1 MSLNRLTQGPLTLG
15 VELPLD
21 NDWSPSGERARRD
34 EARPFGVPDMEAHAE
49 RIAQVDRLGFRAA
62 WLRDVPLYDPSFGD
76 AGQVFELFT
85 YLGYLA
91 RHTDHLL
98 LGTAAAVLPL
108 RQPWLVRKAAATV
121 QALSDNRLLLGVAS
135 GDRPAEYP
143 LFGEDF
149 TQRGA
154 RFRDAVEILKGQAD
168 TRLSSGQAVLPH
180 APQPPLLVAGLAQQ
194 TPSWVGEQMD
204 GWLAYPGTPQDHI
217 QRVGLWRQVAGDKP
231 YVSFIHLDL
240 LEQPDAPTTRQRF
253 GISAG
258 REGLIREL
266 EAMQAA
272 GVNHIGLHFRRN
284 QRPLDE
290 TLEEIGREVLPRFQ
304 GQAPVIDPHARET
317 ADVD

>member
-1 MSLNRLTQGPLTLG
+1 MSLTRLTQGPLTLG

-34 EARPFGVPDMEAHAE
+34 EARPFGVPDMAAHAE

-143 LFGEDF
+143 LFGVDF

-154 RFRDAVEILKGQAD
+154 RFRDAVEVLKGQAD

-194 TPSWVGEQMD
+194 TPPWVGEQMD

-240 LEQPDAPTTRQRF
+240 LEQPDAPTTRHRF

-284 QRPLDE
+284 QRPLEE
-290 TLEEIGREVLPRFQ
+290 TLDEIGREVLPRFQ
-304 GQAPVIDPHARET
+304 DHTPVIDPHAKET
-317 ADVD
+317 AHVD